1 MDVAVRIQVEKHN
14 CCEWYR
20 TSYRYKGIIV
30 LDYTIMGAGGVV
42 YKAIGSESSIKP
54 EVTVEQLNQESASM
68 VGRRANNHNVK
79 RNF

>member
-1 MDVAVRIQVEKHN
+1 MDVTVRIQVEKHN

-42 YKAIGSESSIKP
+42 YKAIGSESSIRP
-54 EVTVEQLNQESASM
+54 EVTVEQLNQ
-68 VGRRANNHNVK
+68 
-79 RNF
+79 